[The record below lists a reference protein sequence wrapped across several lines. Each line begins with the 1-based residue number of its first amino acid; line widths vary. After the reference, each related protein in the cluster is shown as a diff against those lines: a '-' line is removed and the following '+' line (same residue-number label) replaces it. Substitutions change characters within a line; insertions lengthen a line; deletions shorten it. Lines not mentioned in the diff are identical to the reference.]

1 MPEGVGA
8 IVTFLCVGYFL
19 VLAELLVPGGILG
32 IFGVASIA
40 YGCWLAFGL
49 SMGWGISSVLLS
61 VVVFAVVV
69 WILLQNRSREGLV
82 LLGDEAK
89 TWKAPKEGLRELI
102 GVEGKTLTPLRPSGT
117 MMVGEERVD
126 VVADAEF
133 LPAGIRVRVLEVE
146 GSRVVVEPAD
156 VEPAEIEPVP
166 DAPAEPVTDE
176 SEPDRDRQPTA

>member
-69 WILLQNRSREGLV
+69 WILLKNRSRKGLV

-89 TWKAPKEGLRELI
+89 TWKAPKEELRDLI
-102 GVEGKTLTPLRPSGT
+102 GVEGETLTPLRPSGT

-133 LPAGIRVRVLEVE
+133 LPAGLRVRVLEVE
-146 GSRVVVEPAD
+146 GSRVVVEPAQSD
-156 VEPAEIEPVP
+156 DPQSTESPSDPSSEIGSNP
-166 DAPAEPVTDE
+166 
-176 SEPDRDRQPTA
+176 